1 MALIAN
7 GFRAGGVLANDSRR
21 SCFSKALRHRSTGRS
36 ALFAK
41 QRPGAPEIGG
51 DFYPN
56 SDAACTEPADASVTA
71 NDNDEVVSRI
81 RELTYRLG
89 YNRAKTKMLL
99 GRWAKALLGL
109 ERSLL
114 NEVEDSAE
122 ESPDSL
128 VAASGGEGCVFQEF

>member
-1 MALIAN
+1 M
-7 GFRAGGVLANDSRR
+7 
-21 SCFSKALRHRSTGRS
+21 
-36 ALFAK
+36 
-41 QRPGAPEIGG
+41 GG

-99 GRWAKALLGL
+99 GQWAKALLGL

-128 VAASGGEGCVFQEF
+128 VAASGGEAASSKSFNLLEDTHVRRYEWSRSASGCAAVAGGPPV